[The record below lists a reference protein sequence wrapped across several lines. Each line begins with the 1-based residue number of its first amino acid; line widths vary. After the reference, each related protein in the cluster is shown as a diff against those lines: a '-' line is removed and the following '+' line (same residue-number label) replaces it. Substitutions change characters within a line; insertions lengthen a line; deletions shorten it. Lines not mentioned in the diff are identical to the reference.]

1 MQDFMQFS
9 LRSNKTG
16 QRYAFMPHPLVSLL
30 ALLALAPV
38 AAADRPPPQAVERI
52 EMAQLTFH
60 SRIVIRIPRMM
71 PQARVPLDRPV
82 RLDEKKGPKC
92 VPLTTLDRAII
103 TGRDSIDL
111 LLETGERIRAHFDDD
126 CPALDFYPDLYLRL
140 PDDGLMCAKRD
151 AIRSRSGG
159 VCPIETFR
167 RVVEHR

>member
-1 MQDFMQFS
+1 M
-9 LRSNKTG
+9 SNPV
-16 QRYAFMPHPLVSLL
+16 APLL

-38 AAADRPPPQAVERI
+38 AAADQPRDTPIETV

-60 SRIVIRIPRMM
+60 SRIVIRIPRMID
-71 PQARVPLDRPV
+71 PRSRREPPDRPV
-82 RLDEKKGPKC
+82 RLEEKKGPKC

-140 PDDGLMCAKRD
+140 PDDEMLCARRD

-159 VCPIETFR
+159 VCPIESFR
-167 RVVEHR
+167 RIVERR

>member
-1 MQDFMQFS
+1 MS
-9 LRSNKTG
+9 
-16 QRYAFMPHPLVSLL
+16 YPLLSFL
-30 ALLALAPV
+30 ALLAFAPV
-38 AAADRPPPQAVERI
+38 AAADQPREAPAERI

-71 PQARVPLDRPV
+71 PERLDRHERADRPI
-82 RLDEKKGPKC
+82 RLEEKKGPKC

-103 TGRDSIDL
+103 TGRNSIDL
-111 LLETGERIRAHFDDD
+111 LLETGERIRARFDDD

-140 PDDGLMCAKRD
+140 PDDGMMCAGRD

-167 RVVEHR
+167 RIVAKR